1 MEKLILLI
9 DDDPLVLGILKQTLR
24 PYYQVRIAT
33 LGLQGLALARL
44 RPLPDLILLDV
55 KLPDMHGYDIC
66 RALKQ
71 EALTREIPV
80 IFLTSHTD
88 VDNITQG
95 FELGAVDYV
104 SKPVAAPVLLAR
116 VKTHL
121 RLREAGEFLR
131 DQNLHLESLV
141 NERTRDL
148 QARTAELQLSQ
159 DLAIVALG
167 SIAETRDNETGNH
180 IHRTR
185 AFVKIMA
192 QRLAPLPRY
201 RESVTAEQWAMIWKS
216 APLHDIGK
224 IGIPDHI
231 LLKPGKL
238 TADEFALMQRHP
250 VIGRDAIQTAEIRM
264 GSDSSFLGVAKD
276 IAYAH
281 HERWDGSG
289 YPEGLGGE
297 AIPLAARIMA
307 LADVYDAMTSKR
319 VYKPA
324 LPHATA
330 VEAVRDGRGKHFDP
344 ALADCFLDDA
354 DAFRDIAAQYSDD
367 GEQSNKE
374 NPK

>member
-1 MEKLILLI
+1 MEKLILLV
-9 DDDPLVLGILKQTLR
+9 DDDPLVLGILTQCLR
-24 PYYQVRIAT
+24 PQYLVRIAT
-33 LGLQGLALARL
+33 LGLNGLELARL
-44 RPLPDLILLDV
+44 QPMPDLILLDV
-55 KLPDMHGYDIC
+55 KLPDMHGYDVC

-71 EALTREIPV
+71 DALTREIPV
-80 IFLTSHTD
+80 IFLTSHAD

-104 SKPVAAPVLLAR
+104 SKPVAPPVLLAR
-116 VKTHL
+116 VRTHL

-148 QARTAELQLSQ
+148 QARTVELQLSQ

-185 AFVKIMA
+185 AYVKAMA
-192 QRLAPLPRY
+192 RRLAPLPRY
-201 RESVTAEQWAMIWKS
+201 QGTVTAEQWAMIWKS

-224 IGIPDHI
+224 VGIPDHI

-238 TADEFALMQRHP
+238 SEAEFKVMQRHP
-250 VIGRDAIQTAEIRM
+250 VIGRDAIQTAETRM
-264 GSDSSFLGVAKD
+264 GSEGSFLCVAKE
-276 IAYAH
+276 IAYSH
-281 HERWDGSG
+281 HERWDGTG
-289 YPEGLGGE
+289 YPDKLGGE

-307 LADVYDAMTSKR
+307 LADVYDALISRR

-324 LPHATA
+324 LSHETA
-330 VEAVRDGRGKHFDP
+330 VEIIRDGRGSHFDP
-344 ALADCFLDDA
+344 TLVDCFLEETGE
-354 DAFRDIAAQYSDD
+354 FRDIAARYSDD
-367 GEQSNKE
+367 IKE
-374 NPK
+374 AEPT